1 MNVRDLRWGWWKEC
15 CRVKDSNSLQT
26 LSPSSRTLWDLAKRR
41 LCTYSTVY
49 SSRYFAN
56 DAVFPR
62 EFEMNVEWQM
72 KGEEEERERTNPKL
86 PVPITSP
93 LAYLYVY
100 SPVNQSLARWRGG
113 ERERGGK
120 HTIHPLIEK
129 YILDD
134 LLLMSVGVVV
144 EVVVYYSSFLLLWWS
159 EWAENDTD
167 SCRRFFYSTWFEWM
181 QFISQQSQRY
191 SANALARSGRHEI
204 NDNFDIPLN
213 FSSKEPLWKLLNKFR
228 FVVCS

>member
-1 MNVRDLRWGWWKEC
+1 MQRWTESVHKSLNARDLRWGWWKEC

-26 LSPSSRTLWDLAKRR
+26 LYHSSRTIRDLCI
-41 LCTYSTVY
+41 LTLPSTLLVTLRMMLI
-49 SSRYFAN
+49 SR
-56 DAVFPR
+56 
-62 EFEMNVEWQM
+62 EIEMNVEWQM
-72 KGEEEERERTNPKL
+72 EGEEKEWEKTNPKL

-144 EVVVYYSSFLLLWWS
+144 EVAVYYSSFLLLSWS
-159 EWAENDTD
+159 ESAENDTKFLQA
-167 SCRRFFYSTWFEWM
+167 FFLFYLIWM
-181 QFISQQSQRY
+181 NAVHFTTIATLFGECSRSQRET
-191 SANALARSGRHEI
+191 RDQRQFRH
-204 NDNFDIPLN
+204 
-213 FSSKEPLWKLLNKFR
+213 SYQ
-228 FVVCS
+228 